1 MEKNTQKPLKLL
13 FTWAGKEKYKLY
25 GAMALGL
32 VSGASMMVPYMGIYK
47 ILESLYLGHFTRA
60 VMIRYSLIIFLGVL
74 VRNVFL
80 SMGIRLSHK
89 GAYNAL
95 YQVRCMVIEHISRVG
110 LGNLNEKESGDIKR
124 VINDDIEKLE
134 LFLAH
139 HLPEL
144 VMYASGPIAV
154 FVYLFTINW
163 ILALVSLIPI
173 PIILLIQIYIFKKM
187 SNETEN
193 LSRIMGNLNSTMI
206 DYIGG
211 MRLIKAYNLGENS
224 YTKFA
229 SAIDDHSNLWKKIS
243 YMIGPPFAT
252 FIVILES
259 AIAFLMPIGGY
270 MLIQG
275 TLQGVEF
282 ILFIFV
288 GSIYL
293 VELRALMELGSNL
306 SQVLKGIYNIVEVLD
321 IPELEDTGRPFPKKY
336 DIEFKNVSFSYDDK
350 VNVLKKVNFR
360 IKSGEKIAIVGQSGA
375 GKTTIIQL
383 LARFYDIETGE
394 IRIGNEN
401 IKDIGYGNLLENI
414 SIVFQKP
421 FLTRQSI
428 FENIKMGTEAN
439 LAEVKEAAKKAQ
451 IHDFIESLP
460 DGYNTLVGN
469 YGTRLSGG
477 EKQRIAIAR
486 AILKDTPI
494 LILDEATSAADPENQ
509 YYIDMA
515 IDNLCKNKTVLIVA
529 HRLNIVNKCH
539 RVMVVQDHT
548 VRSLGTHKE
557 VFNTNSYYQ
566 KAWTDY
572 NQARNI
578 SYGLKVG
585 GDVE

>member
-1 MEKNTQKPLKLL
+1 MKKNKQKPLKLL
-13 FTWAGKEKYKLY
+13 FTWSGKEKYKLY
-25 GAMALGL
+25 AAMALGL

-47 ILESLYLGHFTRA
+47 ILESLYLGHFTREI
-60 VMIRYSLIIFLGVL
+60 MIKYSVTILLGVL
-74 VRNVFL
+74 IRNIFL
-80 SMGIRLSHK
+80 SMGIKLSHK

-95 YQVRCMVIEHISRVG
+95 YQVRCMVIEHISKVG

-144 VMYASGPIAV
+144 VMYATGPIAV
-154 FVYLFTINW
+154 FIYLFTVNW
-163 ILALVSLIPI
+163 VLALVSLMPI

-193 LSRIMGNLNSTMI
+193 ISKVMGNLNSTMI

-211 MRLIKAYNLGENS
+211 MRLIKAYNLGEDS

-229 SAIDDHSNLWKKIS
+229 NTIDEHSSLWKKVS
-243 YMIGPPFAT
+243 YTVGPPFAT

-259 AIAFLMPIGGY
+259 AVAFLIPIGGY
-270 MLIQG
+270 KLIQG
-275 TLQGVEF
+275 TLQGGEF
-282 ILFIFV
+282 ILFVFV
-288 GSIYL
+288 GSMYL
-293 VELRALMELGSNL
+293 VELRALMELGSSL
-306 SQVLKGIYNIVEVLD
+306 SQVLKGIHNVIEILNI
-321 IPELEDTGRPFPKKY
+321 PKLEDTKRPFPKKH
-336 DIEFKNVSFSYDDK
+336 DIEFKNVSFSYDKK
-350 VNVLKKVNFR
+350 VNVLKNVNFH
-360 IKSGEKIAIVGQSGA
+360 IEGGEKIAIVGKSGA
-375 GKTTIIQL
+375 GKSTIIQL

-394 IRIGNEN
+394 ILIGNEN
-401 IKDIGYGNLLENI
+401 IKDIGYGNLLDNI

-428 FENIKMGTEAN
+428 LENIKMGTEATFE
-439 LAEVKEAAKKAQ
+439 EVKEAAKKAQ

-469 YGTRLSGG
+469 YGSRLSGG

-494 LILDEATSAADPENQ
+494 LILDEATAAADPENQ
-509 YYIDMA
+509 YDIDMA
-515 IDNLCKNKTVLIVA
+515 IDNLCKGKTVLIVA

-539 RVMVVQDHT
+539 GVMVVEDNT
-548 VRSLGTHKE
+548 VKALGTHKE
-557 VFNTNSYYQ
+557 VFSTNSYYQ

-572 NQARNI
+572 NKARNI

-585 GDVE
+585 EHVG